1 MAHKVTHMDQI
12 KIQRNWPKKMDK
24 PKVSI
29 ACFTYND
36 ENYINQAIDNILM
49 QITDFPFEIII
60 GDDFSSDSTYEKLLR
75 YKEKYPDL
83 IKIFRNN
90 ENKGRLEN
98 WLSTLRECRGS
109 YIAMCDGDDYW
120 TDSKK
125 LFKQVNILEN
135 YPEYSGLYH
144 SVNVV
149 NKDLQVIGSL
159 PKKGEDF
166 IGISQFIESWY
177 EIPTCSVMFRNFFLE
192 SEINKHSLIFRNLK
206 YVVDYSLDILI
217 VERGIYKFID
227 ENMADYRIIRDSD
240 SFSSMGE
247 LEIRSDILRSRDN
260 VNLHLGYKYNN
271 LINKSKERSNMLL
284 LLKIY
289 RDEGAQSFFSRFI
302 NLKLI
307 NKYKFLRDL
316 ISYSKRR
323 L

>member
-1 MAHKVTHMDQI
+1 LISKDQSTI
-12 KIQRNWPKKMDK
+12 RINWPKKNDQPM
-24 PKVSI
+24 VSI

-36 ENYINQAIDNILM
+36 ENHINEAIDNILG
-49 QITDFPFEIII
+49 QITNFPFEIVI
-60 GDDFSSDSTYEKLLR
+60 GDDYSSDSTYEELLK

-83 IKIFRNN
+83 IRLFRNN

-98 WLSTLRECRGS
+98 WLSTLSECKGS

-120 TDSKK
+120 TDSSK
-125 LFKQVNILEN
+125 LTKQVNMLESH
-135 YPEYSGLYH
+135 PEYSGLYH
-144 SVNVV
+144 SVNIV
-149 NKDLQVIGSL
+149 NKDLKVLGKL

-166 IGISQFIESWY
+166 INIGQFIESWY
-177 EIPTCSVMFRNFFLE
+177 EIPTCSVMFRNLFLE
-192 SEINKHSLIFRNLK
+192 LEINKNSLIFRNLK

-247 LEIRSDILRSRDN
+247 LEIRSDVLRSRDN

-289 RDEGAQSFFSRFI
+289 RDEGVKSFFSRFI
-302 NLKLI
+302 NLKFI